1 MRKIR
6 TAQRIADKFNNEI
19 LSIISFYKLHPRM
32 LKTYLQTHV
41 IYVDKMHDLNCKEKI
56 LQMLEK
62 SMKRND
68 DITLFES
75 MNTMRI
81 QCN

>member
-1 MRKIR
+1 
-6 TAQRIADKFNNEI
+6 
-19 LSIISFYKLHPRM
+19 M

-41 IYVDKMHDLNCKEKI
+41 IYVDKMHDLNSKEKI
-56 LQMLEK
+56 QQMLEK
-62 SMKRND
+62 SMKRKD